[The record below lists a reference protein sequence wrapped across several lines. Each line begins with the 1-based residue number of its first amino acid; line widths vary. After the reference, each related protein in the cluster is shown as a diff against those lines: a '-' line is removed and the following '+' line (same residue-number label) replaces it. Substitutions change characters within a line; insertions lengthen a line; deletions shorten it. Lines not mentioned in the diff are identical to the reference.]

1 MTVHLDLRL
10 TPESVARSG
19 QVRSGQVRC
28 GQYQLLVT
36 ECAQAPH
43 GVPYP
48 ALM

>member
-1 MTVHLDLRL
+1 MTLHLDLRL
-10 TPESVARSG
+10 TPKSVAPVG
-19 QVRSGQVRC
+19 SGQVRC

>member
-10 TPESVARSG
+10 TPESVA
-19 QVRSGQVRC
+19 RSGQVRC